1 MLRHVIK
8 NFFIIPIKLLDTLN
22 QMKNRGKRAG
32 KKKKEMNFVKKSDKR
47 EQAADDCVHLG
58 YHGPFRSYFCLHFL
72 LFQMTEMTDEF

>member
-1 MLRHVIK
+1 
-8 NFFIIPIKLLDTLN
+8 
-22 QMKNRGKRAG
+22 MKNRGKRAG

-47 EQAADDCVHLG
+47 EQAADGCVHLG